1 MRPAAAILAL
11 LAAGC
16 GQRDDIVSEDR
27 GVTRN
32 QIERLS
38 TPEVENPDPQ
48 APARLQPLKRADVAA
63 AGLAPPVCAF
73 GRDGRMLL
81 AADAGD
87 AIARVGGTLRHLVHS
102 SPAGPTGGFFEDRQ
116 ISISVGRTGETAP
129 GEGAAGRWPGRITA
143 TNRRARAQVE
153 LDGVWQ
159 CQGELR

>member
-1 MRPAAAILAL
+1 DDHQPDDGRVPRGRAQPPRSARLDGLLMRRAAAILAL

-63 AGLAPPVCAF
+63 AGLVPPVCAF
-73 GRDGRMLL
+73 GRDGR
-81 AADAGD
+81 
-87 AIARVGGTLRHLVHS
+87 
-102 SPAGPTGGFFEDRQ
+102 
-116 ISISVGRTGETAP
+116 
-129 GEGAAGRWPGRITA
+129 
-143 TNRRARAQVE
+143 
-153 LDGVWQ
+153 
-159 CQGELR
+159 

>member
-1 MRPAAAILAL
+1 MRAAAAILL

-16 GQRDDIVSEDR
+16 GERGIVSEDR
-27 GVTRN
+27 GVSRN

-48 APARLQPLKRADVAA
+48 APARLQPLARADLDQ
-63 AGLAPPVCAF
+63 AGMTAPACAF

-81 AADAGD
+81 AVSPAHAV
-87 AIARVGGTLRHLVHS
+87 ARVAGALRHFAHA
-102 SPAGPTGGFFEDRQ
+102 SPVGPTGGFFEDRQ
-116 ISISVGRTGETAP
+116 ISISVGRTGDAAP
-129 GEGAAGRWPGRITA
+129 AEGTAGRWPGRITA

>member
-1 MRPAAAILAL
+1 MRAALAILL
-11 LAAGC
+11 LTAGC
-16 GQRDDIVSEDR
+16 GEPGIVSEDR
-27 GVTRN
+27 GVTQN

-48 APARLQPLKRADVAA
+48 APARLQPLKRADVAE

-87 AIARVGGTLRHLVHS
+87 AIARIGGTLRHLVHS

-116 ISISVGRTGETAP
+116 ISISVGRTGEVAP
-129 GEGAAGRWPGRITA
+129 GEAGAGRWPGRITA

-159 CQGELR
+159 CGI